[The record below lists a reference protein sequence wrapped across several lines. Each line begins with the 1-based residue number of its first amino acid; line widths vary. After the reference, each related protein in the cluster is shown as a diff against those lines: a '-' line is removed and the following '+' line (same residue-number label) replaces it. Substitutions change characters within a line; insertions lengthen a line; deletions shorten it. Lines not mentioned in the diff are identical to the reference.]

1 MRGKGQ
7 RQEPESAATTVDPVP
22 LITALTHELSQP
34 LAAIASNS
42 QAVRRFLDRSRPDLG
57 EARAALREILTDCER
72 ARLMVE
78 QMRAA
83 LAMRRPRL
91 GAVSLNEVLGDV
103 VPLVAGRASSH
114 GISLRLELAPVLP
127 PVAADRAQLQQVVH
141 HLLANA
147 LDTMIQSHR
156 EDTKVIARTSQQ
168 DHNRVELTI
177 VGAEEPE
184 RLAFWREVIAAH
196 RGRLWHDRTLDGIS
210 MIRFTLPVWRGDRP

>member
-7 RQEPESAATTVDPVP
+7 RQESESAATAVDPVP

-34 LAAIASNS
+34 LAAITSNS
-42 QAVRRFLDRSRPDLG
+42 QAVRRYLDRSGPDLG
-57 EARAALREILTDCER
+57 EARAALREILADCER
-72 ARLMVE
+72 ARFMVG

-83 LAMRRPRL
+83 LAMRRPVL
-91 GAVSLNEVLGDV
+91 GPVQLNEVLGEV

-114 GISLRLELAPVLP
+114 GMSLRLELAPVLP
-127 PVAADRAQLQQVVH
+127 PVAADRAQLQQLIH

-147 LDTMIQSHR
+147 LDTMIQLR
-156 EDTKVIARTSQQ
+156 RADTKVIARTSLQ
-168 DHNRVELTI
+168 DHNRAELTI

-184 RLAFWREVIAAH
+184 RLAFWREVVAAH
-196 RGRLWHDRTLDGIS
+196 GGRLWHDRTTDGIS